1 MIRCQQVTH
10 EGVTAPAQVQ
20 GKTPRPLTRKQRS
33 RAAREAA
40 RDAEA
45 ALWASLMRE
54 EMDAPDR
61 LQAQYYLRNDSL
73 PTRFNYAAPTA
84 FSEDARE
91 AINISIPYQGRH
103 LVYVKL
109 VSTDGMQRAVAAG
122 ILSLRTQLAE
132 DGDHIDL
139 DSRRSVK
146 TFSFATKKRM
156 SF

>member
-54 EMDAPDR
+54 EMEAGQPQEPMAEGDDWN
-61 LQAQYYLRNDSL
+61 LYYQAMDGGDYHHSCNLR
-73 PTRFNYAAPTA
+73 
-84 FSEDARE
+84 
-91 AINISIPYQGRH
+91 
-103 LVYVKL
+103 
-109 VSTDGMQRAVAAG
+109 
-122 ILSLRTQLAE
+122 
-132 DGDHIDL
+132 
-139 DSRRSVK
+139 
-146 TFSFATKKRM
+146 
-156 SF
+156 